1 MFECIMLIQ
10 GQNLAF
16 PLKQKIMLRKEK
28 KNIFFFNIRFLL
40 HTSFIFHILLMD
52 NNG

>member
-28 KNIFFFNIRFLL
+28 KTLFFLTLDFYYTQVLF
-40 HTSFIFHILLMD
+40 FIFY
-52 NNG
+52 